1 MIGDYITK
9 VASKN
14 MKLNSE
20 EARASMGIIIL
31 NGYKEFL
38 EGKDISEI
46 NPETRE
52 FIKYNKLDKKEDFV
66 LSSKTYLEAKLDM
79 NLSKDPYEILEEVSN
94 IVNELGI
101 TIPTEKFK
109 EAFDET
115 RFSEVNLAFL
125 DKEERNDSIIAQAE
139 QLFKSKIVKNDY
151 SVEQE
156 TEQGQSNKIK
166 F

>member
-1 MIGDYITK
+1 
-9 VASKN
+9 
-14 MKLNSE
+14 
-20 EARASMGIIIL
+20 
-31 NGYKEFL
+31 
-38 EGKDISEI
+38 
-46 NPETRE
+46 
-52 FIKYNKLDKKEDFV
+52 
-66 LSSKTYLEAKLDM
+66 M